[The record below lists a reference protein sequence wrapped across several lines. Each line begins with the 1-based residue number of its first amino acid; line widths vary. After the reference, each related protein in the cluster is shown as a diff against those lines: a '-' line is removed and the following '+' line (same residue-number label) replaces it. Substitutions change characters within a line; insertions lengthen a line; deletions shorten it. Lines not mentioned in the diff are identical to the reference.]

1 MSRIARDALGDLV
14 YEQIV
19 RMLLNN
25 DLKPGDKVQKKELAN
40 VLGVSQTPINEAVN
54 RLIREGIIEQQ
65 GRAGLFVRIFTNK
78 DMMELF
84 AVRAG
89 LEGSALHLCME
100 DISNP
105 RFQRLLNLFDD
116 FSLPVPDERF
126 KEYQKKDQEFHG
138 EILKISG
145 NRVIL
150 DFIRNFEF
158 ILRCYQKGLIRNPN
172 ETLMEHKD
180 IITAIRNENAAEAQ
194 KLIMAHHWK
203 TREKLRTMPEA
214 EV

>member
-14 YEQIV
+14 YDQIV

-25 DLKPGDKVQKKELAN
+25 DLKPGDKVLKKELASI
-40 VLGVSQTPINEAVN
+40 LGVSQTPINEAVN
-54 RLIREGIIEQQ
+54 RLIREGIIEQKD
-65 GRAGLFVRIFTNK
+65 RSGLFVRVFTNE

-100 DISNP
+100 DVQNP
-105 RFQRLLNLFDD
+105 RFQKLLSLFDD
-116 FSLPVPDERF
+116 FTYPIPEDRYR
-126 KEYQKKDQEFHG
+126 EYQKKDQEFHG

-158 ILRCYQKGLIRNPN
+158 ILRCYQKGLIRNPD
-172 ETLMEHKD
+172 ETLIEHKE
-180 IITAIRNENAAEAQ
+180 IIHAIRNNDPDLAQ
-194 KLIMAHHWK
+194 KLIMSHHWK
-203 TREKLRTMPEA
+203 TRERLKDMPA
-214 EV
+214 S

>member
-14 YEQIV
+14 YDQIV

-25 DLKPGDKVQKKELAN
+25 DLKPGEKVQKKELASL
-40 VLGVSQTPINEAVN
+40 LGVSQTPINEAVN
-54 RLIREGIIEQQ
+54 RLLREGIIEQQ
-65 GRAGLFVRIFTNK
+65 GRAGLFVRVFTNK

-89 LEGSALHLCME
+89 LEGSALLLCME
-100 DISNP
+100 DSSNP
-105 RFQRLLNLFDD
+105 RFLRLLSLFDD
-116 FSLPVPDERF
+116 FSCPIPEERY

-158 ILRCYQKGLIRNPN
+158 ILRCYQKGLIRDPN
-172 ETLMEHKD
+172 ETLSEHKD
-180 IITAIRNENAAEAQ
+180 IIEAIRNRNASEAQ

-203 TREKLRTMPEA
+203 TRETLRMADPE
-214 EV
+214 V